1 MHAIDSLAKS
11 AGLLS
16 GQLDMHPEPFD
27 LEDVFAHD
35 SPTDNFVVSS
45 ARITP
50 GVPS

>member
-27 LEDVFAHD
+27 LEVVFARD
-35 SPTDNFVVSS
+35 SHTDDFVVSD
-45 ARITP
+45 ARNTP
-50 GVPS
+50 SVPS